1 MEFRRGTAAGAPRD
15 RVIAVRVTVAGVPC
29 APGHGRT
36 PHVENFRGLGTGD
49 GSRGFAGGP
58 SRCQDAGEAMGDYA
72 VEFREK
78 RIFGFLSTGS

>member
-1 MEFRRGTAAGAPRD
+1 VEFRRGTAAGAPRD

-49 GSRGFAGGP
+49 GSRGFAGSPLGV
-58 SRCQDAGEAMGDYA
+58 RML
-72 VEFREK
+72 VK
-78 RIFGFLSTGS
+78 LWVIML